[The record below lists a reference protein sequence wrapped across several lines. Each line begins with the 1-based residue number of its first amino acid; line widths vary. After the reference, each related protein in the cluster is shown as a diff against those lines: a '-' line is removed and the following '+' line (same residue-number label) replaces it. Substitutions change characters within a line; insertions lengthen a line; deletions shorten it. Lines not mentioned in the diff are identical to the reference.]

1 MANFD
6 KNALKNLERFSRIK
20 CTASEEPALI
30 EGIRKMLDYV
40 KQLDEI
46 DTKNTPVC
54 NFVLQDLQ
62 QNVLREDE
70 IKDVMPTDTFLSNA
84 PDQVAGMIKV
94 PSILN
99 KSN

>member
-1 MANFD
+1 MADFD
-6 KNALKNLERFSRIK
+6 KNELHKLEKFSRIK
-20 CTASEEPALI
+20 CTPGEEPALLG
-30 EGIRKMLDYV
+30 GITKILDYV

-46 DTKNTPVC
+46 DTSDVPVC

-62 QNVLREDE
+62 QNVFREDE
-70 IKDVMPTDTFLSNA
+70 INNVMTTDTFLSNA

>member
-1 MANFD
+1 MPNFD
-6 KNALKNLERFSRIK
+6 KNALHTLEKFSRIK
-20 CTASEEPALI
+20 CTPKEEPALI
-30 EGIRKMLDYV
+30 EGIRKILDYV

-46 DTKNTPVC
+46 NTDNVPVC

-70 IKDVMPTDTFLSNA
+70 IKDIMPTDTFLSNA

-99 KSN
+99 KNN

>member
-1 MANFD
+1 MPNFD
-6 KNALKNLERFSRIK
+6 KKSLKNLEKFSRIK
-20 CTASEEPALI
+20 CTPEEEPALLG
-30 EGIRKMLDYV
+30 GISKILDYI

-46 DTKNTPVC
+46 DTKDVPVC

-62 QNVLREDE
+62 QNVFREDE
-70 IKDVMPTDTFLSNA
+70 IKDVMPTEKFLSNA